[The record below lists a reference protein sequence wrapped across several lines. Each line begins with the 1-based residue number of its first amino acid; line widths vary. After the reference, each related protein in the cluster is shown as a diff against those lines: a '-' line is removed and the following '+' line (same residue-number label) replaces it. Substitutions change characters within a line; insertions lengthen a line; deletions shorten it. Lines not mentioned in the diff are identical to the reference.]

1 MEESKAPTRRKG
13 KKHDPSG
20 LKKQKENDTNTDS
33 HLVNTT
39 KSFYSLMGTTNSTE
53 TSLQNLAISMDPV
66 VADDNKKSKSP
77 TPPTYE
83 IPDKV
88 VTQQEQSNDYLT
100 VRQLKN
106 INEKHHPRQP
116 VLRTGMTRNSSIL

>member
-66 VADDNKKSKSP
+66 VADDNKK
-77 TPPTYE
+77 
-83 IPDKV
+83 I
-88 VTQQEQSNDYLT
+88 
-100 VRQLKN
+100 RQLKN
-106 INEKHHPRQP
+106 INEKILPSNPVFCQQHHPRQP